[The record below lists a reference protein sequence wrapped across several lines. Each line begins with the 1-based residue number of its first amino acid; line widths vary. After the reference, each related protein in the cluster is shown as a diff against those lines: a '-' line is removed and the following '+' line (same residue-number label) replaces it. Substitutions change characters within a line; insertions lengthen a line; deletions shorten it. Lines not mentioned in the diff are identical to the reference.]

1 MSQAH
6 SMQFDDLAGFLQV
19 YGWGMTLKQ
28 ATKRFH
34 SDTVAGIAKRL
45 GVVFRD
51 TELHV
56 RGLEHLPGLPGTAT
70 VKTWA
75 GGTTY
80 RIPTDCPGIP
90 SITIHNASTPADDGP
105 ERFPTDWSI
114 Q

>member
-1 MSQAH
+1 MSQAP
-6 SMQFDDLAGFLQV
+6 SMKCYDLAGFLQV

-34 SDTVAGIAKRL
+34 SDTIAGIAARL

-56 RGLEHLPGLPGTAT
+56 RGLQHLPGLPGTA
-70 VKTWA
+70 KTWA
-75 GGTTY
+75 GGTTC

-90 SITIHNASTPADDGP
+90 SITIHNSHTPAD
-105 ERFPTDWSI
+105 EQS
-114 Q
+114 